1 MDSKE
6 SSQQVESKK
15 NENWVTKTL
24 DFMYKNVV
32 WIALGIAILAYIGLA
47 FPAYST
53 KLQGSDD
60 RIGVYAAS
68 ILGAQGYAF
77 DPWILISW
85 ILPVVGVVLGCF
97 HRKNKQFTSAAMMV
111 LLLAGVMLIIGKD
124 FFNNSSA
131 SIIKTEKT
139 EYAFGGIF
147 PAVCCFMGSLLC
159 LIGGY
164 ENDSYSTMDLVES
177 GMLVGLAV
185 VLNFIKLPIQV
196 EGSVNFQMLP
206 LFILALRKGPLK
218 GFIGAGIV
226 FGIITCFTDGY
237 GLYLYPFDYLVAFGA
252 CAIMGFFKPLIL
264 GKDQTG
270 YNIKGEI
277 WILVG
282 GILSTAM
289 RFVGHCVS
297 SIVFFGLDVPGALI
311 YNAAYVF
318 ISGGIAL
325 AVLMAMYGPLVKVN
339 LYFNDRAIKRIN

>member
-1 MDSKE
+1 
-6 SSQQVESKK
+6 
-15 NENWVTKTL
+15 
-24 DFMYKNVV
+24 
-32 WIALGIAILAYIGLA
+32 
-47 FPAYST
+47 
-53 KLQGSDD
+53 
-60 RIGVYAAS
+60 
-68 ILGAQGYAF
+68 
-77 DPWILISW
+77 
-85 ILPVVGVVLGCF
+85 
-97 HRKNKQFTSAAMMV
+97 
-111 LLLAGVMLIIGKD
+111 
-124 FFNNSSA
+124 
-131 SIIKTEKT
+131 
-139 EYAFGGIF
+139 
-147 PAVCCFMGSLLC
+147 MGSLLC